1 MIRFEPR
8 DPHWETRLSDS
19 FARQPAMALIGAGL
33 GRLAPGEVEVL
44 LPIRHEV
51 TQQHGFVHGGV
62 VAMVADSAAGYAA
75 FSLLPADATLLSV
88 EFKLNFLSP
97 GRGVRLAARGRVVK
111 PGRTLSVVEVDVV
124 GIDADGVE
132 TSCARMLQTIMA
144 LHGQAD
150 APRSSD

>member
-1 MIRFEPR
+1 VIRFEPR
-8 DPHWETRLSDS
+8 DPHWEARIRDS

-33 GRLAPGEVEVL
+33 GRLAPGEVEVV

-62 VAMVADSAAGYAA
+62 VAMVADSAAGYTA

-144 LHGQAD
+144 LYGQAD